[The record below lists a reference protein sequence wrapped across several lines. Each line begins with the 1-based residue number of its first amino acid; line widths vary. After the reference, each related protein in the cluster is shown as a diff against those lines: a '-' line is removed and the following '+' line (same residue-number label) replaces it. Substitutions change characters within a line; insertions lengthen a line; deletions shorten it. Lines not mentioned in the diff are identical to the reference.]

1 MKLCSYINFGALFST
16 VGVDFCLLTYIK
28 IYEIAKFF
36 YCSKTVNFVTL
47 SDKLGQIIKGK
58 KFAIMD

>member
-1 MKLCSYINFGALFST
+1 MKLCSYTNFEALFST
-16 VGVDFCLLTYIK
+16 VDIDFCFLTYIK
-28 IYEIAKFF
+28 ICEIAKFV

-47 SDKLGQIIKGK
+47 SDKGQIIKGK

>member
-1 MKLCSYINFGALFST
+1 MTLCSYTNFGVLFST
-16 VGVDFCLLTYIK
+16 VDVDFCFLTYIK
-28 IYEIAKFF
+28 IYEIAKFV

-47 SDKLGQIIKGK
+47 SDKGQIIKGK